1 MKAAENTNMWLIAN
15 GVDMGST
22 TMIGDA
28 VRDYVTEAKYKKGV
42 EYEKS
47 FSKFNFI
54 GIADEETLKYSQT
67 IVSSQE
73 VIHPT
78 IMVSTGPESR
88 VKPEKYELNQNLTHY
103 ILIKDETTNKSGV
116 NSFLIK
122 FITFLAQNQSQTLK
136 AKQKLMDGQT
146 DDDKDLV
153 SIERNEI
160 PVVSIVIKGG
170 YNSSRLVLQQIKNSL
185 PVVVLRGSG
194 GLADLLA
201 FVDNE
206 IRDRCMNVWNA
217 DFVETYLKPELTI
230 KIIDTKGFNPW
241 LNNETLSLF
250 RSKQPKHP
258 GTEVT
263 PANLTTAKDL
273 NLCVDWSCPE
283 VAKQEVLSILGCKHN
298 SSFFQTVCWETILGR
313 SPDERQSSKT
323 FINREL
329 NWLVE
334 ASSGVSN
341 FLEEDELDMYVTQQ
355 FICSEKVA
363 EKKSLLLN
371 HNTRQE
377 LKAFLNQAQKT
388 AVTLVG

>member
-1 MKAAENTNMWLIAN
+1 
-15 GVDMGST
+15 
-22 TMIGDA
+22 
-28 VRDYVTEAKYKKGV
+28 
-42 EYEKS
+42 
-47 FSKFNFI
+47 
-54 GIADEETLKYSQT
+54 
-67 IVSSQE
+67 
-73 VIHPT
+73 
-78 IMVSTGPESR
+78 MVSTGPESR

-122 FITFLAQNQSQTLK
+122 FITFLAENQSQTLK
-136 AKQKLMDGQT
+136 AKQKLMDGQA
-146 DDDKDLV
+146 DDDKDLM

-230 KIIDTKGFNPW
+230 KIIDMFPKLGTNLLLCDTFRTRILESIRESRKEEQSFLTVIHMFDTFSCN
-241 LNNETLSLF
+241 LEKLSEYLLLALF
-250 RSKQPKHP
+250 RSKRPKHL
-258 GTEVT
+258 GTEAT

-283 VAKQEVLSILGCKHN
+283 VAKQEVLSKDPTFVLSSQKRLFEN
-298 SSFFQTVCWETILGR
+298 SLLRTNCIDFVDLFLSQKFKIR
-313 SPDERQSSKT
+313 T
-323 FINREL
+323 FITPKRVKRLFRKIHSRE
-329 NWLVE
+329 VC
-334 ASSGVSN
+334 
-341 FLEEDELDMYVTQQ
+341 MY
-355 FICSEKVA
+355 FRHLSPEYHLIIYLSI
-363 EKKSLLLN
+363 
-371 HNTRQE
+371 
-377 LKAFLNQAQKT
+377 
-388 AVTLVG
+388 AVVLT